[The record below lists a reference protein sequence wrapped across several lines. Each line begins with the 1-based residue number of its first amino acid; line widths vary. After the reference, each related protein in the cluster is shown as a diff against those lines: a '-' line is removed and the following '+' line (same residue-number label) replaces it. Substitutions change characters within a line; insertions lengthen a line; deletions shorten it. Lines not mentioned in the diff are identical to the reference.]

1 MKIPAYV
8 HYAIIIML
16 DMVMQGKGTTVKGDD
31 IARRQNISFSFVA
44 QILNKLKHAGLLE
57 SLRGGVTGGYRLK
70 ESSSRVTV
78 EKIIEAIDPEFS
90 ISPGAGIK
98 TGQPVDDMVRDFWQQ
113 LTIDIN
119 SRLGTTTIEDLARM
133 VEVQK

>member
-1 MKIPAYV
+1 MKISAYV
-8 HYAIIIML
+8 HYAIIIL
-16 DMVMQGKGTTVKGDD
+16 IDIAMQGKGTTVKGDD
-31 IARRQNISFSFVA
+31 IARRQNISFAFVA

-78 EKIIEAIDPEFS
+78 EKIIKAIDPGFS

-98 TGQPVDDMVRDFWQQ
+98 TGQPVDNMVRDFWQQ
-113 LTIDIN
+113 LTTDITI
-119 SRLGTTTIEDLARM
+119 RLETTTIEDLARR